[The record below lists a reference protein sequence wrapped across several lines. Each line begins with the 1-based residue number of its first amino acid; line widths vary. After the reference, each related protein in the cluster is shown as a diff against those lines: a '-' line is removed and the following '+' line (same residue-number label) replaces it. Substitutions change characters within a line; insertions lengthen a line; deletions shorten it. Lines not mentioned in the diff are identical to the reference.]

1 MTTRETLHRILAD
14 LTDDELQEVETFA
27 GYLKHRRDRITPR
40 VGPGWPSAIEELRS
54 ELGADRIIVSTEPGE
69 PWRAVYTGKGTELV
83 DPMLQALYSAP
94 LDDEPVTEDD
104 EAAIEESRQEA
115 AHGKTVPLEALRREL
130 GW

>member
-1 MTTRETLHRILAD
+1 VTTRETLHRILAD

-40 VGPGWPSAIEELRS
+40 VGPGWPTAIEELRN
-54 ELGADRIIVSTEPGE
+54 ELGADHIIVPTEPGE
-69 PWRAVYTGKGTELV
+69 PWQAVYTGRSIEMV

-94 LDDEPVTEDD
+94 LDDEPVTEED
-104 EAAIEESRQEA
+104 EAAVEEARQEA
-115 AHGKTVPLEALRREL
+115 ARGETVPLEALRREL